1 MTPAVVHHGQ
11 AEAVYDQR
19 QQVLRDAYEAH
30 TERFVKGMP
39 IPPQLSDKVWIN
51 APQSSGT
58 QALDTNFSP
67 ELSQNA

>member
-19 QQVLRDAYEAH
+19 QQVLRAAYEVH
-30 TERFVKGMP
+30 PERFVNGVP
-39 IPPQLSDKVWIN
+39 TPPKLSDKVWIN
-51 APQSSGT
+51 APQPGGT
-58 QALDTNFSP
+58 EALDTNFSP